1 MTWRGWF
8 RLCLA
13 LCGAAAL
20 GVVTPGHTQERP
32 TSDAD
37 RQILVMLKMAPP
49 HYRPGGSYGGSY
61 GDTTA
66 MAARRRMAAGIA
78 RRNGL
83 KLVDGWPMP
92 LIGVDCYVMRV
103 PDGRAVDAAIAQVSK
118 EPGVAWSQPL
128 QTYQA
133 RGSPAGAA
141 LNDPLFRAEPA
152 AIAWR
157 LADLHRIATGR
168 NVSVAII
175 DSKID
180 VAHPDLAGQFTA
192 NLDFVANPDSGRRTV
207 PSEAHGTGVAGIVGA
222 KAGNGIGIAGIAP
235 DARMMALRACWQ
247 TAAGPTLCNSLSLA
261 RALQFA
267 IDHNAEVI
275 NLSLAGPADPL
286 LARLIALALARN
298 VSVVAAFDP
307 SLPQGGF
314 PASLPGV
321 IAVADESLQSLP
333 ARVYIAPG
341 RDVPT
346 TQPGGK
352 WYLVN
357 GSSYAV
363 AHVSGLIALVRQSS
377 GRATRIALNRMAGGA
392 IDACATLVGT
402 SPACDCS
409 CAIDHRLAGK
419 PR

>member
-1 MTWRGWF
+1 MTWRGWC

-13 LCGAAAL
+13 LCGLAVLTAAAPASPKQPD
-20 GVVTPGHTQERP
+20 GPAAGT
-32 TSDAD
+32 D

-61 GDTTA
+61 GDATA
-66 MAARRRMAAGIA
+66 MAARRRLAAGIA

-83 KLVDGWPMP
+83 TLLDGWPMP

-103 PDGRAVDAAIAQVSK
+103 PDGMAVDTAIAQVSK

-128 QTYQA
+128 QVYEA
-133 RGSPAGAA
+133 RGSPAGTAP
-141 LNDPLFRAEPA
+141 NDPLFPAEPA
-152 AIAWR
+152 AKAWR
-157 LADLHRIATGR
+157 LADLHRVATGR
-168 NVSVAII
+168 GVSVAII
-175 DSKID
+175 DSKVD
-180 VAHPDLAGQFTA
+180 VAHPDLAGQFVA
-192 NLDFVANPDSGRRTV
+192 NADFVDPRAGR
-207 PSEAHGTGVAGIVGA
+207 SEAHGTGVAGIVGA

-267 IDHNAEVI
+267 IGHNAGVI

-286 LARLIALALARN
+286 LARLIAIALSRDIA
-298 VSVVAAFDP
+298 VVAAFDP

-363 AHVSGLIALVRQSS
+363 AHVSGLIALIRQSG
-377 GRATRIALNRMAGGA
+377 GRAGRIMLTRMAGGA

-409 CAIDHRLAGK
+409 CAIDRRLAAG
-419 PR
+419 RR

>member
-8 RLCLA
+8 RRCLA
-13 LCGAAAL
+13 ACGLVAL
-20 GVVTPGHTQERP
+20 AMGAPGHAQERP
-32 TSDAD
+32 GADAD

-49 HYRPGGSYGGSY
+49 HYRPGAAYGGSY
-61 GDTTA
+61 GDAAA
-66 MAARRRMAAGIA
+66 MAARRRLAAGIA

-83 KLVDGWPMP
+83 TLVDGWPMP

-103 PDGRAVDAAIAQVSK
+103 PGGMAMDAAIAQVSK
-118 EPGVAWSQPL
+118 ESGVAWSQPL
-128 QTYQA
+128 QVYQA
-133 RGSPAGAA
+133 RGSPVGAA
-141 LNDPLFRAEPA
+141 PNDPLFRAQPA
-152 AIAWR
+152 ATAWR

-175 DSKID
+175 DSKVD
-180 VAHPDLAGQFTA
+180 TAHPDLAGQFIA
-192 NLDFVANPDSGRRTV
+192 NQDFVDRR
-207 PSEAHGTGVAGIVGA
+207 PASAEAHGTGVAGIVGA

-247 TAAGPTLCNSLSLA
+247 TAAGPTLCDSLGLA

-267 IDHNAEVI
+267 IEHNAEVI

-286 LARLIALALARN
+286 LARLIAIAAARRIA
-298 VSVVAAFDP
+298 VVAAFDP

-321 IAVADESLQSLP
+321 VAVADESLPSLP
-333 ARVYIAPG
+333 ARVYGAPG

-346 TQPGGK
+346 TQPGGR

-363 AHVSGLIALVRQSS
+363 AHVTGLIALLRQAG
-377 GRATRIALNRMAGGA
+377 GRAPPISLRRLASGA
-392 IDACATLVGT
+392 VDACATLAGT
-402 SPACDCS
+402 APGCDCS
-409 CAIDHRLAGK
+409 CAIGRRLASR

>member
-1 MTWRGWF
+1 MTWRAWF
-8 RLCLA
+8 RRCLA
-13 LCGAAAL
+13 LCGLAAL
-20 GVVTPGHTQERP
+20 AVVTPGHAQERP
-32 TSDAD
+32 AIDAD

-49 HYRPGGSYGGSY
+49 HYRPGANYGGSY
-61 GDTTA
+61 GDAVA
-66 MAARRRMAAGIA
+66 MAARRRLAAGIA
-78 RRNGL
+78 KRNGL
-83 KLVDGWPMP
+83 ILVDGWPMP
-92 LIGVDCYVMRV
+92 LIGVDCYVMRL
-103 PDGRAVDAAIAQVSK
+103 PDGMAVDAAIARVSK
-118 EPGVAWSQPL
+118 EPEVAWSQPL

-133 RGSPAGAA
+133 RGSPVGAA
-141 LNDPLFRAEPA
+141 ANDPLFRAQPA
-152 AIAWR
+152 ATAWR

-168 NVSVAII
+168 NVSIAII

-192 NLDFVANPDSGRRTV
+192 NLDFVDRRTTGA
-207 PSEAHGTGVAGIVGA
+207 EAHGTGVAGIVGA

-247 TAAGPTLCNSLSLA
+247 TTAGPTLCNSLSLA

-267 IDHNAEVI
+267 IEHNAEVI

-286 LARLIALALARN
+286 LARLVALAIARN
-298 VSVVAAFDP
+298 LSVVAAFDP

-321 IAVADESLQSLP
+321 IAVADESLRSLP
-333 ARVYIAPG
+333 ARVYLAPG

-346 TQPGGK
+346 TQPGAK

-363 AHVSGLIALVRQSS
+363 AHVTGLIALMRQSG
-377 GRATRIALNRMAGGA
+377 GRATRIALDRMADGA
-392 IDACATLVGT
+392 IDACATLVGA
-402 SPACDCS
+402 SPRCDCS
-409 CAIDHRLAGK
+409 CAIDRRLAGK
-419 PR
+419 GR

>member
-13 LCGAAAL
+13 LCGVAAL
-20 GVVTPGHTQERP
+20 TVAEPGYTQDRP
-32 TSDAD
+32 ITGAD

-49 HYRPGGSYGGSY
+49 HYRPGGGYGGSY

-66 MAARRRMAAGIA
+66 MAARRRLAAGIA

-83 KLVDGWPMP
+83 TLVDGWPMP
-92 LIGVDCYVMRV
+92 LIGVDCYVMRL
-103 PDGRAVDAAIAQVSK
+103 PDGMAVDAAIAQVSK
-118 EPGVAWSQPL
+118 APGVAWSQPL
-128 QTYQA
+128 QLYQA
-133 RGSPAGAA
+133 RGSPAGTA

-152 AIAWR
+152 AAAWR

-180 VAHPDLAGQFTA
+180 VAHPDLAGQFVA
-192 NLDFVANPDSGRRTV
+192 NLDFVDRRTAAG
-207 PSEAHGTGVAGIVGA
+207 EAHGTGVAGIVGA

-247 TAAGPTLCNSLSLA
+247 TEAGPTLCNSLSLA

-286 LARLIALALARN
+286 LARLIAIAVSRN
-298 VSVVAAFDP
+298 TSVVAAFDP

-333 ARVYIAPG
+333 PRVYGAPG

-363 AHVSGLIALVRQSS
+363 AHVTGLIALVRQSS
-377 GRATRIALNRMAGGA
+377 SRATRIALDRTAGGT
-392 IDACATLVGT
+392 IDACATLLGT
-402 SPACDCS
+402 SPRCDCS
-409 CAIDHRLAGK
+409 CAIDRRLAGK
-419 PR
+419 R